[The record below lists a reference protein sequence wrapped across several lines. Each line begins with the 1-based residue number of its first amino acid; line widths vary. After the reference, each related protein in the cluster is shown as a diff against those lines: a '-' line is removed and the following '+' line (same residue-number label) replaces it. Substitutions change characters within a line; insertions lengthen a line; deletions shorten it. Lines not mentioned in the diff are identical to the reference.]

1 MIMLTRLALRN
12 LRLHWVRTLIVGFLL
27 TVGTWLV
34 VVGQGALD
42 AIQLGMQ
49 RSVVDT
55 LSGHIQIYSGA
66 AKDDLEL
73 YQSAALAVPDLG
85 QIDDFAKAKAI
96 VMAVPAVE
104 SVVPMGLGRSIVW
117 GDSPIETKLEE
128 LRGALRDGKSER
140 VAPLVAHVKAILQ

>member
-1 MIMLTRLALRN
+1 MPMLLRLALRN

-42 AIQLGMQ
+42 AIHAGMQ

-55 LSGHIQIYSGA
+55 LSGHIQVYSGA

-73 YQSAALAVPDLG
+73 YQSAALAAPDLG
-85 QIDDFAKAKAI
+85 EIEDYAALKKKLEQ
-96 VMAVPAVE
+96 VPDVRA
-104 SVVPMGLGRSIVW
+104 VVPMGLGRSLVW
-117 GDSPIETKLEE
+117 GD
-128 LRGALRDGKSER
+128 
-140 VAPLVAHVKAILQ
+140 